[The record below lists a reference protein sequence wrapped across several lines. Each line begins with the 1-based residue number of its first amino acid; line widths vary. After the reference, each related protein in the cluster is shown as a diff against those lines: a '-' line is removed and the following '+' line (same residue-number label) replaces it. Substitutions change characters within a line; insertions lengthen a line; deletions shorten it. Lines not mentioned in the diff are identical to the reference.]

1 MIYKMHGAGIQL
13 LNYCCTI
20 ELTSSTCDDIVWN
33 LQVSISGPCSGVEDA
48 RLRIRVSVAVVWLNI
63 TVQFLAVTVSH
74 GSCYVAVIVTF
85 LMFPMSLNKF
95 D

>member
-1 MIYKMHGAGIQL
+1 MHGAGIQL

-48 RLRIRVSVAVVWLNI
+48 RLRIRVSVAVV
-63 TVQFLAVTVSH
+63 
-74 GSCYVAVIVTF
+74 
-85 LMFPMSLNKF
+85 
-95 D
+95 